1 MKGMKTKTTKVV
13 LIVIA
18 LLEILFVVACFVFP
32 ENVTSTLIMYWHIT
46 FIAELFACAGIKISK
61 VRHFEMP
68 EEEGDDP
75 DAVG

>member
-1 MKGMKTKTTKVV
+1 MKIKTTSVV
-13 LIVIA
+13 LIVIVA
-18 LLEILFVVACFVFP
+18 LEILFTAACFVFP
-32 ENVTSTLIMYWHIT
+32 ENVSSTLITYWHIT

-61 VRHFEMP
+61 VRHLEIP